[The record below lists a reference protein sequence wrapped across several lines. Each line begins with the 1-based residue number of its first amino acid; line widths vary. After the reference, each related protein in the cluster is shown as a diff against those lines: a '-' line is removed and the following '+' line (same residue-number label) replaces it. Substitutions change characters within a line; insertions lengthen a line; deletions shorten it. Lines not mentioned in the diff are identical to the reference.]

1 MANERLP
8 MRKIR
13 DVLRLRAEGLSQRDI
28 GLSLGVS
35 RGSVRAYLVRAS
47 EVGLSWP
54 LPDDLSDAGLE
65 TRLFPPPDNDADQ
78 ERAQPDW
85 ALLHKERRKP
95 HVTLALLWEEYR
107 VEHPDGYGYS
117 RYCELYRRWKG
128 KLSATMRQTH
138 VAGEKLFVDYSGAS
152 IPVVDPKTGEVRKT
166 ELFIA
171 ALGASNYTYA
181 EVTWT
186 QSLVDWTGSHV
197 RAFEYFGGVPQLVVP
212 DNLKS
217 GVIKA
222 CFAEP
227 KVNRTY
233 ADLARHYNTAV
244 LPARPHK
251 PRDKAKAEVAVQIA
265 QRWILARLRNKTFT
279 SIEELNVAIRGL
291 LEDLNNRVTRHLG
304 ASRRD
309 LFEQL
314 DKPELKSLPADPY
327 TYAAWEHQRV
337 GLDYHLKI
345 EGHHYSVPHQLLR
358 KKLWARITARTVE
371 IFDNNGKRI
380 TTHMRSNAEGGQT
393 VCKEH
398 MPSAHR
404 RYVDWTPDKLRRKA
418 SEIGAST
425 AILIDIIMQERPH
438 PEQGFRAGIGIVRL
452 AKSFGNDRLEAACER
467 AINIG
472 ARSFSS
478 VKSILNTRLDR
489 RKRKRAADGPAIIHP
504 NIRGSRYFH

>member
-54 LPDDLSDAGLE
+54 LPDDLSDEGLE

-128 KLSATMRQTH
+128 KLSSTMRQTH

-244 LPARPHK
+244 LPARPYK

-265 QRWILARLRNKTFT
+265 QRWILARLRNETFT
-279 SIEELNVAIRGL
+279 SIEELNEAIRGL

-304 ASRRD
+304 ASRRE

-314 DKPELKSLPADPY
+314 DQPELKSLPAYPY
-327 TYAAWEHQRV
+327 SYAAWEHQRV

-358 KKLWARITARTVE
+358 RKLWARITAHTVE
-371 IFDNNGKRI
+371 MFDNNGKRVA
-380 TTHMRSNAEGGQT
+380 THMRSNVEGGQT
-393 VCKEH
+393 ACKEH

-404 RYVDWTPDKLRRKA
+404 RYADWTPDKLRHKA
-418 SEIGAST
+418 SEVGAST
-425 AILIDIIMQERPH
+425 AILIDILMREKPH
-438 PEQGFRAGIGIVRL
+438 PEQGFRAGIGIVGL

-489 RKRKRAADGPAIIHP
+489 RKPKRAADGPAIIHP

>member
-1 MANERLP
+1 
-8 MRKIR
+8 
-13 DVLRLRAEGLSQRDI
+13 
-28 GLSLGVS
+28 
-35 RGSVRAYLVRAS
+35 
-47 EVGLSWP
+47 
-54 LPDDLSDAGLE
+54 
-65 TRLFPPPDNDADQ
+65 
-78 ERAQPDW
+78 
-85 ALLHKERRKP
+85 
-95 HVTLALLWEEYR
+95 
-107 VEHPDGYGYS
+107 
-117 RYCELYRRWKG
+117 
-128 KLSATMRQTH
+128 
-138 VAGEKLFVDYSGAS
+138 
-152 IPVVDPKTGEVRKT
+152 
-166 ELFIA
+166 
-171 ALGASNYTYA
+171 
-181 EVTWT
+181 
-186 QSLVDWTGSHV
+186 
-197 RAFEYFGGVPQLVVP
+197 VPQLVVP
-212 DNLKS
+212 DKLKS

-227 KVNRTY
+227 KVNPTY
-233 ADLARHYNTAV
+233 TDLARHYSTAV
-244 LPARPHK
+244 LPARPYK

-398 MPSAHR
+398 MPSAHH
-404 RYVDWTPDKLRRKA
+404 A
-418 SEIGAST
+418 GSMSST
-425 AILIDIIMQERPH
+425 
-438 PEQGFRAGIGIVRL
+438 
-452 AKSFGNDRLEAACER
+452 
-467 AINIG
+467 
-472 ARSFSS
+472 
-478 VKSILNTRLDR
+478 
-489 RKRKRAADGPAIIHP
+489 
-504 NIRGSRYFH
+504 

>member
-1 MANERLP
+1 
-8 MRKIR
+8 
-13 DVLRLRAEGLSQRDI
+13 
-28 GLSLGVS
+28 
-35 RGSVRAYLVRAS
+35 
-47 EVGLSWP
+47 
-54 LPDDLSDAGLE
+54 
-65 TRLFPPPDNDADQ
+65 
-78 ERAQPDW
+78 
-85 ALLHKERRKP
+85 
-95 HVTLALLWEEYR
+95 
-107 VEHPDGYGYS
+107 
-117 RYCELYRRWKG
+117 
-128 KLSATMRQTH
+128 MRQTH

-327 TYAAWEHQRV
+327 TYAA
-337 GLDYHLKI
+337 
-345 EGHHYSVPHQLLR
+345 
-358 KKLWARITARTVE
+358 
-371 IFDNNGKRI
+371 
-380 TTHMRSNAEGGQT
+380 
-393 VCKEH
+393 
-398 MPSAHR
+398 
-404 RYVDWTPDKLRRKA
+404 
-418 SEIGAST
+418 
-425 AILIDIIMQERPH
+425 
-438 PEQGFRAGIGIVRL
+438 
-452 AKSFGNDRLEAACER
+452 
-467 AINIG
+467 
-472 ARSFSS
+472 
-478 VKSILNTRLDR
+478 
-489 RKRKRAADGPAIIHP
+489 
-504 NIRGSRYFH
+504 